1 MPLFL
6 GKQNISGVSVF
17 MPNYSEEGA
26 DDVKL
31 QEKTVTPTEA
41 KQSVVYDV
49 GYDGLSKVTV
59 NPIPGTYIDE
69 SLLTLQDKHVAPTEQ
84 SLNVVA
90 DDGYY
95 GLSSVLIDAI
105 SDDYILKDDIVLQD
119 KSVVPTKSPQNISYD
134 SQYYGLRNVYV
145 EAIPAVYIDTRN
157 ATASSSDIVSG
168 KTAYVDGDLVTG
180 SLNVR
185 GYYTGNSAPSND
197 IGEDGD
203 LYLIL

>member
-6 GKQNISGVSVF
+6 GEQNISGVSVF

-41 KQSVVYDV
+41 KQSVVYDA

-59 NPIPGTYIDE
+59 NPIPETYIDE
-69 SLLTLQDKHVAPTEQ
+69 SLLT
-84 SLNVVA
+84 
-90 DDGYY
+90 
-95 GLSSVLIDAI
+95 
-105 SDDYILKDDIVLQD
+105 LQD
-119 KSVVPTKSPQNISYD
+119 KSVVPTKSPQNISHD

-145 EAIPAVYIDTRN
+145 KAIPAVYIDTRN